1 MIFCKLKLK
10 FVNINN
16 INKKKFNYKKKY
28 IIDFNNFFYCLI
40 VYINIMCFLMI
51 LDKIYLIK
59 CFILF
64 MIFKNK

>member
-1 MIFCKLKLK
+1 MD
-10 FVNINN
+10 NIVYT
-16 INKKKFNYKKKY
+16 FNKKKY